1 MISHHCNFFN
11 MTEFLIKSWFFS
23 SIFPGY
29 SQPIWQHFSH
39 PIPIPKCQP
48 CLFEGI
54 GEIHSTIPVVAITTK
69 LDLMPQDLVAGRAA
83 QVSYGLWL
91 VPTIMVVALIILI
104 CVAIV
109 LCKRRVQHGGMC
121 YICGA

>member
-23 SIFPGY
+23 SNFPGY
-29 SQPIWQHFSH
+29 SQPFWQLFSH

-54 GEIHSTIPVVAITTK
+54 GQIHSTIPVSLITTK
-69 LDLMPQDLVAGRAA
+69 LDLLPQDLVAERATKFPT
-83 QVSYGLWL
+83 GL
-91 VPTIMVVALIILI
+91 
-104 CVAIV
+104 
-109 LCKRRVQHGGMC
+109 
-121 YICGA
+121 